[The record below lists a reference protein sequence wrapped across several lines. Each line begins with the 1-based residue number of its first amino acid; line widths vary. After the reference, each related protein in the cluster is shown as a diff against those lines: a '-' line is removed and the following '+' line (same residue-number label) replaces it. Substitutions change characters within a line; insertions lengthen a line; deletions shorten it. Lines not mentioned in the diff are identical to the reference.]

1 MARLTHTLAAAALGA
16 MAAVASPLAA
26 AQNTVWKCTDADG
39 RPHYTNVKE
48 EAKAPN
54 CRVVA
59 ESKVSTVPAN
69 AFPTATAAAARPNAA
84 ATPTPANFPRVD
96 AGTQKARDESRRK
109 SLEDELAA
117 EQRSLS
123 DARAKLADQGDA
135 AQRKPLQESVERH
148 ERNVAALQ
156 RELSNLK

>member
-1 MARLTHTLAAAALGA
+1 
-16 MAAVASPLAA
+16 
-26 AQNTVWKCTDADG
+26 
-39 RPHYTNVKE
+39 
-48 EAKAPN
+48 
-54 CRVVA
+54 
-59 ESKVSTVPAN
+59 
-69 AFPTATAAAARPNAA
+69 
-84 ATPTPANFPRVD
+84 VD

-109 SLEDELAA
+109 ILEDELAA